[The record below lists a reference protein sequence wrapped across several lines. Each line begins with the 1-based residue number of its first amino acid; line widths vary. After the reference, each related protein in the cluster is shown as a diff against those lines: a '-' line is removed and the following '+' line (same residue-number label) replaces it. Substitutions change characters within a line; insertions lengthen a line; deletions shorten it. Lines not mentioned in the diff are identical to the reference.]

1 MPLVSH
7 HCVHS
12 RRQLIKR
19 VPKLITQFLQNKQ
32 WPFLCIIP
40 LVLFIRLKKSKTPES
55 FLTAVITLKSLATS
69 PFIFFISSNQCV
81 SIISTGFEMQVS
93 DVGSNHSANFA
104 KALGGSHGL
113 VVIWGDS
120 CPESRGFESHLRILD
135 GHFSHVC
142 LKNCNVFLKRQRK
155 TKKRPGMTYLTP
167 GSVIKSQYNFL

>member
-19 VPKLITQFLQNKQ
+19 VPKLTTPFLQNKQ
-32 WPFLCIIP
+32 RPFLCIIP

-69 PFIFFISSNQCV
+69 PFIFFILSHQYV
-81 SIISTGFEMQVS
+81 SITSTGFEMQVS
-93 DVGSNHSANFA
+93 GVGNDHSANFA
-104 KALGGSHGL
+104 IALGGSHGL
-113 VVIWGDS
+113 LVLDGDS
-120 CPESRGFESHLRILD
+120 CSESRGFKSHLCILD

-142 LKNCNVFLKRQRK
+142 CKNCNVFLKRQRK
-155 TKKRPGMTYLTP
+155 TKKRPEMTYLTP
-167 GSVIKSQYNFL
+167 GSVIKSQYNYL